1 MTEMTGYT
9 YGPAEIAAIIC
20 ILTVMLSV
28 RRITD
33 VIPSMLG
40 CLFRWKEAF
49 NLEYSVRL
57 SRNRNIT
64 FIVLT
69 VPACLLAARFRLYD
83 PDFMSGMTPPL
94 RLLVT
99 CGVFIGYL
107 LTRRLSGTVFRP
119 KTMDRNAYNA
129 ARMLFLTFFSLMS
142 MVCII
147 TAGALSFTDTDDTV
161 IRQVSL
167 YITGGFYL
175 LFIFRKCQIFSHYCS
190 LFSTILYLC
199 TLEILPTGL
208 LVASAMFL

>member
-1 MTEMTGYT
+1 MTGMTGYT

-83 PDFMSGMTPPL
+83 PDFMSEMTPPCI
-94 RLLVT
+94 LLSSD
-99 CGVFIGYL
+99 
-107 LTRRLSGTVFRP
+107 RR
-119 KTMDRNAYNA
+119 KA
-129 ARMLFLTFFSLMS
+129 
-142 MVCII
+142 
-147 TAGALSFTDTDDTV
+147 
-161 IRQVSL
+161 
-167 YITGGFYL
+167 
-175 LFIFRKCQIFSHYCS
+175 
-190 LFSTILYLC
+190 STIRFRIPEQ
-199 TLEILPTGL
+199 TTVRSEQNREHKRT
-208 LVASAMFL
+208 VAISFRQPAI